1 MDNLVDDK
9 SYHFHE
15 PGGVRKLSGC
25 PLRVCEIM
33 KKVVYFYREYDTLV
47 LPSGNRPVDL
57 PVRGIELWTTGEVS
71 SEWTTGFVKMII
83 I

>member
-15 PGGVRKLSGC
+15 SGGVSKLPGC
-25 PLRVCEIM
+25 PLMVCEII

-47 LPSGNRPVDL
+47 LPSGNPPVDL

-71 SEWTTGFVKMII
+71 IEWTYGVVIMII